1 LAITWSFS
9 YSYSYANIKSTTEKK
24 APASQAILMA
34 MQIRRHGAEHIAQ
47 YSRSRAT
54 LNATGCH
61 HRAIILFR
69 IAPADTMVID
79 FSVKK

>member
-1 LAITWSFS
+1 
-9 YSYSYANIKSTTEKK
+9 
-24 APASQAILMA
+24 MA

-47 YSRSRAT
+47 YGRSRAT